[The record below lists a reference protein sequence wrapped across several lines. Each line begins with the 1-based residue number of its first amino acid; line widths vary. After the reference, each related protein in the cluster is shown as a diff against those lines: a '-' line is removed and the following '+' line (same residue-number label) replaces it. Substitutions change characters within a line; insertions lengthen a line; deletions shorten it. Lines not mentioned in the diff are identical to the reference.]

1 MIMSSSIPNQSQQLR
16 RLIFKNFNN
25 VTTLM
30 VSMLLFAC
38 TALGQNAIA
47 TENTLP
53 GNPRTEWDIVGA
65 GDLTIQG
72 FATDISVN
80 KGDVVHFKIKTDAD
94 AYTVDIYR
102 LGYYGGLGARKV
114 GQGVITAVLPQAQP
128 NPITDAATGLIDCG
142 NWSE

>member
-53 GNPRTEWDIVGA
+53 GNPRSEWDVVGA

-80 KGDVVHFKIKTDAD
+80 KGETVHFKIKTDAD
-94 AYTVDIYR
+94 SYVIDIYR

-114 GQGVITAVLPQAQP
+114 GQGIVTALLPQTQP
-128 NPITDAATGLIDCG
+128 APVANTQT
-142 NWSE
+142 